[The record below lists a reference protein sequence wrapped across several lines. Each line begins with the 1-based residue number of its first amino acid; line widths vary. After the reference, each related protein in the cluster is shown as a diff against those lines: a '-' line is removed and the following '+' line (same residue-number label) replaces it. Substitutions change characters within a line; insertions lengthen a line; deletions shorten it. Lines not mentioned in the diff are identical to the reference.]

1 MSIELTAR
9 QKDVLVL
16 FAELDREG
24 EWPPTLR
31 EIGNAVG
38 ISSTSG
44 LRKFEINP
52 LVDLGLL
59 TRGEFDRPRQ
69 NHITNHG
76 RSTARRILRD
86 DPWPL
91 APEAFDTAH
100 GTAMLPVYEW
110 QVGDAVAEV
119 PPAPA
124 TMPRVEPAAPV
135 PVA

>member
-16 FAELDREG
+16 FYELELEG
-24 EWPPTLR
+24 AWPPTLR
-31 EIGNAVG
+31 EIGEAVG

-69 NHITNHG
+69 NSITNHG

-86 DPWPL
+86 NPWPL
-91 APEAFDTAH
+91 APEAFDTAQ

-110 QVGDAVAEV
+110 YVGVAGVAE
-119 PPAPA
+119 PAKLQPFA
-124 TMPRVEPAAPV
+124 LTSTLSVG
-135 PVA
+135 